1 VRRSAQRRQTPHE
14 VGQILVGTM
23 VATLDLQVEVVGCP
37 TVCRHCW
44 AQGIPYPAM
53 PVDDLAW
60 VLEQIHRFCDD
71 HGLGF
76 GAYPMH
82 EVAAHPQAAEVLR
95 LFAGHVGAAEFEPL
109 STTGV
114 PLAVREDWQELLAA
128 AASLGT
134 TTVWVAFHGL
144 GVAHDRQV
152 NRPGAFAE
160 TCLAV
165 QRVHAAGLR
174 AGANV
179 FVTTAN
185 AGQAERLL
193 ETLQRLGVEEM
204 AWEPA
209 TYYPTPRGRRTE
221 RLRPQPQELLP
232 LADRICQLSP
242 FHGDAWANLEA
253 HTEAA
258 WVARAL
264 AGDWPSQLAEL
275 EPHVGGQGLPLV
287 CRPDLELHTGV
298 AGMYRERY
306 GNLRS
311 DGAQAV
317 LGRALEQGGRS
328 IDAVWFGPDRLPAV
342 GELAARHGDR
352 TGWGVHFTEASVR
365 YLWLDRARR
374 AGRAAASS
382 RRHRQSTG

>member
-1 VRRSAQRRQTPHE
+1 VRRSAQRRQTLDQ

-23 VATLDLQVEVVGCP
+23 VATLELQVEVVGCP

-44 AQGIPYPAM
+44 AQGVPYPAM
-53 PVDDLAW
+53 PVTDVAR
-60 VLEQIHRFCDD
+60 VLEQTHRFCDD
-71 HGLGF
+71 QRLGF
-76 GAYPMH
+76 GAYTMH
-82 EVAAHPQAAEVLR
+82 ELAAHPQAAELLR
-95 LFAGHVGAAEFEPL
+95 LFADHVGPVEFEPL

-128 AASLGT
+128 AATLGT

-144 GVAHDRQV
+144 GVEHDRQV
-152 NRPGAFAE
+152 NRPGAFTE
-160 TCLAV
+160 TGLAI

-193 ETLQRLGVEEM
+193 ETLGRLGVDQM

-221 RLRPQPQELLP
+221 RLRPRPSELLP
-232 LADRICQLSP
+232 LADRIGQLSP
-242 FHGDAWANLEA
+242 FHADAWANPEA
-253 HTEAA
+253 YTEAT

-264 AGDWPSQLAEL
+264 AGGWPRQLAEL
-275 EPHVGGQGLPLV
+275 EPRADGQALPLV
-287 CRPDLELHTGV
+287 CRPGLDVHTGV
-298 AGMYRERY
+298 AGRYRERH
-306 GNLRS
+306 GNLRT
-311 DGAQAV
+311 DGARAV
-317 LGRALEQGGRS
+317 LGRAWEQGGRS

-342 GELAARHGDR
+342 GELAARYGDR
-352 TGWGVHFTEASVR
+352 AGQGVHFTETSVR

-374 AGRAAASS
+374 AGRAAAVNW
-382 RRHRQSTG
+382 RQRHE